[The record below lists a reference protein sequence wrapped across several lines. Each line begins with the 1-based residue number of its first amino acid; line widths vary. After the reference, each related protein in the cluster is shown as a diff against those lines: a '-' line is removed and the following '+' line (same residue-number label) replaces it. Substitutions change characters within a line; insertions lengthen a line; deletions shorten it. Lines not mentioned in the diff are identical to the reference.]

1 MSCCLN
7 YLKHRGLYKW
17 LVVIEKKAN
26 TIHGVLIQAGFKEPR
41 QKTDSQM
48 F

>member
-7 YLKHRGLYKW
+7 ELKHRGLHKW
-17 LVVIEKKAN
+17 LYVLEKKAN